1 MGAKRRN
8 RKLIATSSIS
18 CQQLLVICGRLNF
31 FSIAFIAEARTTPV
45 TVNDNKLAH
54 TAEHAFIGSLQKLF
68 GHTLKV
74 RKVEH
79 RGSGSGNTVFIVIP
93 QLDLDT
99 VFKAETEVNSLIAK
113 GRRVTGRTFSSLEE
127 AKRQIPNLRANE
139 QRITVGEVK
148 VVEIE
153 NHDVA
158 ACAMEHASNVQEC
171 DFFLVTRLSKSGRE
185 YEVDFVVGRQAKDT
199 AVALSAKLL
208 RVCNELG
215 ANINSIE
222 NTARKLGSE
231 NEINTRRL
239 KALGREKLAGIHPVR
254 RGSVTLMK
262 GVFENLSDDQLQE
275 FAGEIIIN
283 PNTIVLLVNIAD
295 EIANIVFARN
305 EKMEG
310 IDLNKMFKQ
319 FADAD
324 GRGGGNPHFVTGIVK
339 KQAVGRVLDS
349 IEREILC

>member
-1 MGAKRRN
+1 MGAKRCN
-8 RKLIATSSIS
+8 RKLTATSSIS
-18 CQQLLVICGRLNF
+18 RQQLLVICRRLNS
-31 FSIAFIAEARTTPV
+31 FSIAFIAQARTTPV

-68 GHTLKV
+68 GYTLKV

-79 RGSGSGNTVFIVIP
+79 RGSGNTVFIMIP

-99 VFKAETEVNSLIAK
+99 VLKAETEVNSLIAK
-113 GRRVTGRTFSSLEE
+113 GRRVTWRTFSSLEE
-127 AKRQIPNLRANE
+127 AKCQIPNLRANE
-139 QRITVGEVK
+139 QRITAGEVK

-158 ACAMEHASNVQEC
+158 ACAMEHASNLQEC
-171 DFFLVTRLSKSGRE
+171 NFFLVTRLSKSGSE
-185 YEVDFVVGRQAKDT
+185 YQVDFVVGRQAKDT

-215 ANINSIE
+215 ANINTIE
-222 NTARKLGSE
+222 STVRKLRSE

-239 KALGREKLAGIHPVR
+239 KALSREKLAGIHPVR
-254 RGSVTLMK
+254 RGSVTLLK
-262 GVFENLSDDQLQE
+262 GVFENLSDDQLRE
-275 FAGEIIIN
+275 FAGEMIIN
-283 PNTIVLLVNIAD
+283 PNTVILLVNIAD
-295 EIANIVFARN
+295 EIANIAFARN
-305 EKMEG
+305 EKMKG

-339 KQAVGRVLDS
+339 KQAIGRVLDS
-349 IEREILC
+349 IEREIFC